1 MIDRLE
7 VGKKYRLIDKE
18 GYMSCK
24 GNRNYNRQ
32 LLADRDVF
40 DENACVVITTVLEG
54 YGGRVGLDCVISPD
68 EYRWFEL
75 VNEDNMENEEQK
87 VITPETEVTITTT
100 YGELARAY
108 FVMGAVTGRRA
119 TLWKTVGDL
128 LGDNSRSIYTEFN
141 PVTNI
146 MIIDYEVHQ
155 EDWEALF
162 FKPKEQQ
169 EKELAIKQKREM
181 IAELEKEI
189 MRLNY
194 LMKTT

>member
-1 MIDRLE
+1 MINEIE

-18 GYMSCK
+18 GYMSSK
-24 GNRNYNRQ
+24 YNGNYNRR
-32 LLADRDVF
+32 LLATVGVF
-40 DENACVVITTVLEG
+40 DENMCVVITAEREG
-54 YGGRVGLDCVISPD
+54 CGSTAGMYSVISPN
-68 EYRWFEL
+68 EYHLFEL
-75 VNEDNMENEEQK
+75 VDEDSMENKEPK

-128 LGDNSRSIYTEFN
+128 LGDSSRSIYTEFN

-146 MIIDYEVHQ
+146 MTIDYEEHQ

-162 FKPKEQQ
+162 FKSKEQQ
-169 EKELAIKQKREM
+169 EKELVINHKLKLIE
-181 IAELEKEI
+181 ELKKEI
-189 MRLNY
+189 IRLSV
-194 LMKTT
+194 